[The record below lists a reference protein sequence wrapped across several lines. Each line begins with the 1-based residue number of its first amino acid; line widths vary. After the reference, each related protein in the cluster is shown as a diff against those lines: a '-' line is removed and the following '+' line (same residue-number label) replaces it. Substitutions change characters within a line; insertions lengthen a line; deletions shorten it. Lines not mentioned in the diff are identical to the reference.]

1 MSHRARRRA
10 GFGAAF
16 CLLATVHASLAG
28 QTPNEKPAPPVFR
41 GEAVLVAVP
50 VFVTDGS
57 GKAVAGLTAQDF
69 DVQDGGKPVPVVA
82 FQAIDVAGD
91 GALDDAGDV
100 PVAIQAAA
108 PRQFLLLF
116 DLAFSPRGSLTRVRQ
131 AASHF
136 VRSLG
141 PRDLVAVATYG
152 RSGLKVLTSFT
163 LDRAYVARI
172 IDTLGLSPLA
182 LAASDP
188 LGLSG
193 GDTSD
198 TNDAG
203 FDIEGELQEE
213 QELINRTMVQNYRR
227 NVLDFLGGLEEL
239 SQALAPLRGR
249 KQVVLLSGGYAERA
263 WTGTDFGATPEQA
276 FYQNRED
283 PTAVATLDRLQ
294 KDVFRA
300 SGLSDVVIHSIDVK
314 GIEGPV
320 DVGSPTGRLARE
332 GGATALRAL
341 SDNTGGRFVQP
352 RNDFGKAFEEVD
364 AVSRHYYVLAFE
376 PAEPAPKSDRPRAL
390 KVRVRR
396 EGLRVSHRPQYLV
409 PAASPDP
416 KAAQLVAAEAIA
428 KGLSGGRIGL
438 DVVALPYRDRDGRPS
453 IPAVLHIEGEALAAA
468 GRNARGE
475 PLKLHVY
482 GYAIADGRVVDTLDM
497 ETTLDAARAGPQL
510 RQDGFR
516 VLTTFAAAP
525 GPVELRF
532 FVRAGE
538 AGDTGSLRSSVT
550 VPGFAEDRLVVS
562 PPLPTLAATDKVV
575 GWFETRA
582 RPPLEVPFRVGSA
595 PFLPDSVPSLSP
607 GRARE
612 LCVFA
617 YPAGAG
623 ANARLQVAGELLAA
637 GKTALPLRVE
647 SVRTVAD
654 PDGFDRYLVTVV
666 PPPAPSGRYTLRL
679 AFTDAATRQV
689 SHGETAIAL
698 GK

>member
-1 MSHRARRRA
+1 
-10 GFGAAF
+10 
-16 CLLATVHASLAG
+16 
-28 QTPNEKPAPPVFR
+28 
-41 GEAVLVAVP
+41 
-50 VFVTDGS
+50 
-57 GKAVAGLTAQDF
+57 
-69 DVQDGGKPVPVVA
+69 
-82 FQAIDVAGD
+82 
-91 GALDDAGDV
+91 
-100 PVAIQAAA
+100 
-108 PRQFLLLF
+108 
-116 DLAFSPRGSLTRVRQ
+116 
-131 AASHF
+131 
-136 VRSLG
+136 
-141 PRDLVAVATYG
+141 
-152 RSGLKVLTSFT
+152 
-163 LDRAYVARI
+163 
-172 IDTLGLSPLA
+172 
-182 LAASDP
+182 
-188 LGLSG
+188 
-193 GDTSD
+193 
-198 TNDAG
+198 
-203 FDIEGELQEE
+203 
-213 QELINRTMVQNYRR
+213 
-227 NVLDFLGGLEEL
+227 
-239 SQALAPLRGR
+239 
-249 KQVVLLSGGYAERA
+249 
-263 WTGTDFGATPEQA
+263 
-276 FYQNRED
+276 
-283 PTAVATLDRLQ
+283 
-294 KDVFRA
+294 
-300 SGLSDVVIHSIDVK
+300 
-314 GIEGPV
+314 
-320 DVGSPTGRLARE
+320 
-332 GGATALRAL
+332 
-341 SDNTGGRFVQP
+341 VQP

-396 EGLRVSHRPQYLV
+396 DGLRVSHRPQYQV

-453 IPAVLHIEGEALAAA
+453 IPAVLRIEGEALAAA
-468 GRNARGE
+468 GRSARGE
-475 PLKLHVY
+475 PLKVHVY

-623 ANARLQVAGELLAA
+623 ANARLQIAGELLAA
-637 GKTALPLRVE
+637 GKTALPLPVE

-666 PPPAPSGRYTLRL
+666 PPSAAAGRYTLRL
-679 AFTDAATRQV
+679 AFTDAATGQV
-689 SHGETAIAL
+689 SRGETAIAL
-698 GK
+698 EQ